1 MELVNNFFI
10 EKFNPEV
17 LREYDIRG
25 IVEKDINQNTAYTIG
40 RIFGHIVNTRFD
52 EKSIV
57 VGMPGRVRGEA
68 QQKHFD
74 LQEELAKLYS
84 DKAKRYKNQGNLE

>member
-40 RIFGHIVNTRFD
+40 RIFGHIVNNRFN
-52 EKSIV
+52 EKSIIV
-57 VGMPGRVRGEA
+57 DSPSG
-68 QQKHFD
+68 
-74 LQEELAKLYS
+74 
-84 DKAKRYKNQGNLE
+84 

>member
-40 RIFGHIVNTRFD
+40 RIFGHII
-52 EKSIV
+52 SLSLI
-57 VGMPGRVRGEA
+57 
-68 QQKHFD
+68 HI
-74 LQEELAKLYS
+74 
-84 DKAKRYKNQGNLE
+84 